1 MAVREQVSGPGSQSK
16 RTDMNVS
23 KQPVRYMSGGT
34 YGEGQE
40 LLQQQAGADLYAAP
54 SSPET
59 TMTDAA
65 RRNIM
70 ASMSPVAKLTDPSTR
85 PSEPVTAGM
94 TFGPGVGFEKLNL
107 PQPSVR
113 NVAAIANDLISQ
125 GFPEVAEISN
135 FLSGSGRGYGY

>member
-23 KQPVRYMSGGT
+23 KQPMRYMSGGT

-40 LLQQQAGADLYAAP
+40 LMQQQAGADLYAAP
-54 SSPET
+54 PAV
-59 TMTDAA
+59 MDNAA
-65 RRNIM
+65 RKNIM
-70 ASMSPVAKLTDPSTR
+70 ASITPAAKLNDPSTR
-85 PSEPVTAGM
+85 PSEPITAGM
-94 TFGPGVGFEKLNL
+94 TFGPGAGFESLNL
-107 PQPSVR
+107 PKPSVR